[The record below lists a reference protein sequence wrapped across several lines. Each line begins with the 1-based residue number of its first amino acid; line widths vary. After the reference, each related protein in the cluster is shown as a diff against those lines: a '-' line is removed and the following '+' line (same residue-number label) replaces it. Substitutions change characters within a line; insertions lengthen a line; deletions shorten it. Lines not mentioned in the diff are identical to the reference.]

1 MADMLCAY
9 HRSMAGKV
17 IAIDMHAEEA
27 ACAIA
32 AAPWEWALG
41 LRQFAPWPADQV
53 RGEEVKLP
61 TVAGTSPANKVWAS

>member
-1 MADMLCAY
+1 
-9 HRSMAGKV
+9 
-17 IAIDMHAEEA
+17 MHAEEA